1 MSVFGRFPP
10 RLREAI
16 VGRLGWSAL
25 RPVQELAGEA
35 LLDGKNAIILAPTA
49 GGKTEAAIF
58 PFLAGMLEQPPL
70 GMALLYVAPL
80 RALLNNQAD
89 RLGQY
94 AEMVGLR
101 RFLWHGD
108 VGGSARQRFLRSPAE
123 ILMTTPESLEV
134 MLLSR
139 RVPQKALFA
148 GLRYVVIDEIH
159 ALAGADRG
167 AQLLSVLERIVDLAT
182 ADVQRAGL
190 SATVGNP
197 AALLRWIQ
205 GTSKRE
211 GMVVEPPKAAARRQI
226 LVAER
231 SDPEQLAET
240 AARLAKGNKS
250 LFFCQS
256 RRTTEGVAEAMRR
269 YGTRVFVHHSSVSRE
284 ERAIAEEEFY
294 NGADSCIVCTS
305 TLELGIDIGDLDRVL
320 QANAPDTVGSFLQR
334 LGRTG
339 RREGQIAN
347 TTFLCED
354 PEAVLQAAA
363 LVALAKRGWVED
375 VTFNRRSWAVLVHQL
390 LAMSLAGQGQAH
402 QGVTWDAAW
411 AHLSRIPDFEGI
423 HRAELDR
430 LVEWLLLDESLRMA
444 SGRLV
449 LGPKAEHR
457 FGRRNFMDLYA
468 VFSSVQSY
476 TVLTRDGQP
485 VGTLAQDFVDRL
497 QDDVSCFLLAGRPW
511 VVLEVRHDDRR
522 IVVELAPK
530 GREPTWGG
538 ILPRF
543 LGFEVCQEVKAM
555 LRSGEEPT
563 FLDPV
568 AVESFVEYR
577 KDLAQV
583 LESDPSIQRIDGE
596 LRWWTFAGGRI
607 NYTLR
612 YALESLDPTWKVIPD
627 NFLLRLIGFDG
638 TTRDF
643 LSRIAAL
650 REPEFWENE
659 TMWGNVAKGLPSFR
673 ISKFQPLMPPW
684 VEREVIATYLLDLDA
699 TFRWLA
705 DTTDHPLRAIL
716 EAATPTVED
725 EDQMNLLGR
734 QRKALAAPP
743 MARDRHRP
751 IHWIGSDEELMRA
764 IEEIKGA
771 ERIGLDTET
780 TLGTKALCLIQI
792 ATETATYLIDTL
804 AIRRLAILG
813 QLLSTSLPEKLIH
826 NAAFERQVLG
836 RYGLELAGVVD
847 ILLLSREI
855 RGRGVAGGHSLQAVC
870 ARELGI
876 ALDKR
881 QQTSDW
887 SQRPL
892 GVEQVEYAALDA
904 EMLFRIWAQLQPPSI
919 EAEEASR

>member
-1 MSVFGRFPP
+1 MSTFERFPQ

-35 LLDGKNAIILAPTA
+35 LLDGKNALILAPTA

-58 PFLAGMLEQPPL
+58 PFLAGMIEQPPF

-80 RALLNNQAD
+80 RALLNNQAE
-89 RLGQY
+89 RLGRY
-94 AEMVGLR
+94 AEMIGLR

-108 VGGSARQRFLRSPAE
+108 VGGSARQRFLRDPAE

-134 MLLSR
+134 MLLSP
-139 RVPQKALFA
+139 RVPERALFS

-159 ALAGADRG
+159 ALAGSDRG
-167 AQLLSVLERIVDLAT
+167 AQLMSVLERIGDLAT

-197 AALLRWIQ
+197 AALLRWLQ
-205 GTSKRE
+205 GTSERE
-211 GMVVEPPKAAARRQI
+211 GVVVDPARTAARRQI

-231 SDPEQLAET
+231 NDPEQLAED
-240 AARLAKGNKS
+240 AAHLAKGGKS

-284 ERAIAEEEFY
+284 ERALAEAEFHS
-294 NGADSCIVCTS
+294 GADSCIVCTS

-339 RREGQIAN
+339 RREGQVAN
-347 TTFLCED
+347 TTFLCD
-354 PEAVLQAAA
+354 NPEAVLQAAA

-375 VTFNRRSWAVLVHQL
+375 VTFGRRSWAVLIHQL
-390 LAMSLAGQGQAH
+390 LAMALGGHGSGP
-402 QGVTWDAAW
+402 QGVTWEAAW
-411 AHLSRIPDFEGI
+411 AHLSRIPDFFGI
-423 HRAELDR
+423 HRAEFDR
-430 LVEWLLLDESLRMA
+430 LMDWLLADESLRLA

-457 FGRRNFMDLYA
+457 FGRRNFMELYA

-476 TVLTRDGQP
+476 TVQTREGQP
-485 VGTLAQDFVDRL
+485 IGSLAQDFVDRL

-522 IVVELAPK
+522 VVVELAPK

-543 LGFEVCQEVKAM
+543 LGFEVCQEVRSM
-555 LRSGEEPT
+555 LRFGEAPD
-563 FLDPV
+563 FLDPI
-568 AVESFVEYR
+568 AKESFDVYR
-577 KDLAQV
+577 EHLAQV
-583 LESDPSIQRIDGE
+583 LDDDPSIQRIDGE

-612 YALESLDPTWKVIPD
+612 YALESLDPRWKVIPD
-627 NFLLRLIGFDG
+627 NFLLRLSGFDG
-638 TTRDF
+638 TTREF
-643 LSRIAAL
+643 LERLAPL

-659 TMWGNVAKGLPSFR
+659 TLWGNVARSLPSFR

-684 VEREVIATYLLDLDA
+684 VEREVVATYLLDLEA

-705 DTTDHPLRAIL
+705 GAADRSLRAVL
-716 EAATPTVED
+716 EAATPSAED
-725 EDQMNLLGR
+725 LGQMELLAR
-734 QRKALAAPP
+734 QRRALAAPP
-743 MARDRHRP
+743 IRRDRHRP
-751 IHWIGSDEELMRA
+751 VHWIDSDEKLLRA
-764 IEEIKGA
+764 IEEIVTA

-792 ATETATYLIDTL
+792 ATEDATYLIDAL
-804 AIRRLAILG
+804 AVRRLEVLG
-813 QLLSTSLPEKLIH
+813 RVLAAPAPEKLIH
-826 NAAFERQVLG
+826 NAAFERQVLR
-836 RYGLELAGVVD
+836 RYGLDLGGVVD
-847 ILLLSREI
+847 TLVLSRER
-855 RGRGVAGGHSLQAVC
+855 RGHGIAGGHSLQAVC
-870 ARELGI
+870 ARELGV
-876 ALDKR
+876 AVDKR

-892 GVEQVEYAALDA
+892 GLEQVEYAALDA
-904 EMLFRIWAQLQPPSI
+904 EVLLRLADRLDGRQGDAT
-919 EAEEASR
+919 AEG